1 VINEL
6 FRKWFGLEPSA
17 CPVCEVLRE
26 QLTGS
31 ERERKELLQRA
42 LTPPSIPVEPV
53 DKEEIQPIKPQ
64 FIPWR
69 IRQQMLEAEDRK
81 KAQLMKDRVA
91 DLEKDLGVE
100 NHG

>member
-1 VINEL
+1 MISEL
-6 FRKWFGLEPSA
+6 LRKWFGLDNPICET
-17 CPVCEVLRE
+17 CEVLRS
-26 QLTGS
+26 QLDES
-31 ERERKELLQRA
+31 NRERKELLHKL
-42 LTPPSIPVEPV
+42 LTKDQAEPLPV